1 MPLVLSGVLRPL
13 VELCVEPVHFTSEDR
28 DEVKIQKKRKW
39 RISTHILVNTQN
51 IIDIKEILE
60 ATRLKLLITHKET
73 SN

>member
-1 MPLVLSGVLRPL
+1 MKL
-13 VELCVEPVHFTSEDR
+13 
-28 DEVKIQKKRKW
+28 KYKKKRKW

-51 IIDIKEILE
+51 IIDIKQILE